1 MSAFSS
7 KNSRRRARNTLRMPP
22 NGGSAKERKLAGKT
36 VWWAVCVCAAIFAA
50 AALYAF
56 SPRGVDTSR
65 RALDNAT
72 PAEAKAQR
80 DILLKQKGA
89 EKNAS
94 APAAIGQVPSG
105 NKNGGNSRVE

>member
-1 MSAFSS
+1 MRAFQS
-7 KNSRRRARNTLRMPP
+7 KTSRKRARNTLRVPP

-50 AALYAF
+50 AAFYAF

-89 EKNAS
+89 EKNPS
-94 APAAIGQVPSG
+94 AAAAIGRAPSD
-105 NKNGGNSRVE
+105 NKNGGNLRGE